1 MHEGVCMNLDSIIR
15 LSRRYGTDSRYV
27 LAGGG
32 NTSLKQDNVMAV
44 KASGI
49 SLGTIDEKGF
59 VLLSLPRLIDVFEA
73 VLPSSAAERE
83 KIVLERLLA
92 SRLPGQTMRPSVE
105 TLLHA
110 LFPFKFVVH
119 LHPALVNGLLC
130 SAEALEKT
138 PELFGEEAEVL
149 PYTTP
154 GYTLAERV
162 RTLFRIRKSMGKGP
176 IRILFLQNHGVF
188 VAADNADEIDDLYRY
203 IFNTLEKC
211 VKPLPVD
218 DDSYSI
224 VGKAKNN
231 TLSEKMKIAMEAM
244 SSEFNVRFFFT
255 SNSLLDYFLGSNEAF
270 EPLSQAFTP
279 DHIVYAGA
287 WPLFL
292 SQSAA
297 SDPEYL
303 RSSIQEY
310 IADHDELPKIISI
323 QGIGILGLGKDDK
336 AAERACLLFQDAA
349 KIAWYA
355 QSFGGVHPMEQKDV
369 DFIRGWEVE
378 KFRSGVAASG
388 LTTPSSES
396 APILKN

>member
-1 MHEGVCMNLDSIIR
+1 MNLDSIIR
-15 LSRRYGTDSRYV
+15 LSRRYGADSRYV

-44 KASGI
+44 KASGV
-49 SLGTIDEKGF
+49 SLGTIDKRGF
-59 VLLSLPRLIDVFEA
+59 VLLSLPKLIDIFETA
-73 VLPSSAAERE
+73 LPSSAADRE

-92 SRLPGQTMRPSVE
+92 SRLPEQTMRPSVE

-130 SAEALEKT
+130 SVEALEKA
-138 PELFGEEAEVL
+138 PELFGEEAEIL
-149 PYTTP
+149 PYITP
-154 GYTLAERV
+154 GYTLADRV
-162 RTLFRIRKSMGKGP
+162 RTLFRTRKSMGKGP
-176 IRILFLQNHGVF
+176 IKILFFQNHGVF
-188 VAADNADEIDDLYRY
+188 VAADNADEIGDLYMY
-203 IFNTLEKC
+203 IFNTLGKW

-218 DDSYSI
+218 DDTYS
-224 VGKAKNN
+224 VVSKAKSEL
-231 TLSEKMKIAMEAM
+231 LSEDARIVMEAI

-255 SNSLLDYFLGSNEAF
+255 SNSLLDYFLSSPEAF
-270 EPLSQAFTP
+270 IPLSKPFTP

-310 IADHDELPKIISI
+310 IADHDELPKILAI
-323 QGIGILGLGKDDK
+323 QGIGVVGLGKDHK

-355 QSFGGVHPMEQKDV
+355 QSFGGVHPMEQKDA
-369 DFIRGWEVE
+369 DFIRDWEVE

-396 APILKN
+396 APILKK